1 MRLGKGLKIAAIALV
16 GLMCLYWIARGIGQ
30 IAAGNTN
37 AFSVLVPIVLAGALA
52 WMGWRRPLLA
62 GILLAL
68 LGVIMAMYYLL
79 VFYYLQ
85 DALAP
90 LILMCAP
97 MCLGGLLL
105 IEAAWSIHKANQS

>member
-1 MRLGKGLKIAAIALV
+1 MRLAKGLKITASVIV
-16 GLMCLYWIARGIGQ
+16 GLMCLYWIVRGMGQ

-37 AFSVLVPIVLAGALA
+37 AFSVLTPIVLAGALA
-52 WMGWRRPLLA
+52 WMGWKRPLLA
-62 GILLAL
+62 GILLSL

-97 MCLGGLLL
+97 MCIGGLLL
-105 IEAAWSIHKANQS
+105 IEAAWLIHKANQP